1 MRKKSRTVSSGPDL
15 HPLFSTPPQAGALQS
30 PGEAEHGL
38 CQAPSLVQ
46 PAFSVYMVSLPH
58 TGPSRQGR
66 TRVLGLSL
74 TELGNSQKTG
84 CRSELHSLFHF
95 SATSYRAK
103 N

>member
-1 MRKKSRTVSSGPDL
+1 MRKKSRRMSSGPNL
-15 HPLFSTPPQAGALQS
+15 HPLLSTPPQAGVLQS
-30 PGEAEHGL
+30 QGEAELGL

-46 PAFSVYMVSLPH
+46 PAFSVYVVSLPH
-58 TGPSRQGR
+58 TDPSRQRR

-84 CRSELHSLFHF
+84 CRSKLHSLFHF
-95 SATSYRAK
+95 SATSYKTK